1 MITSTARIIARQRVP
16 RPAIAWALLVAGLL
30 FGGAPAMAQDWG
42 DDTNDDWAASQPE
55 PAAPAP
61 APRVRPFR
69 RPGDDL
75 GWSVRS
81 GLGFTAD
88 PTTFLLN
95 FEVPYAFESWFAL
108 GPMMQ
113 IGIEDEDTLVMPT
126 INMTLKVP
134 DLPGRNFD
142 RVHPYGFAGIG
153 LAYIEREVRRNGQ
166 TDDRDGAGFLVTAGF
181 GVEYQMSER
190 VYFGSQMM
198 LNFLPR
204 QTEGENFIYSWQMG
218 GIRFVF

>member
-1 MITSTARIIARQRVP
+1 MIVSASRTTAPNRAR
-16 RPAIAWALLVAGLL
+16 RPALFWTALLAGLIL
-30 FGGAPAMAQDWG
+30 GGAPALAQDWG
-42 DDTNDDWAASQPE
+42 DDANDDWAAPQP
-55 PAAPAP
+55 APAP
-61 APRVRPFR
+61 APRARPIR

-75 GWSVRS
+75 GWSART

-108 GPMMQ
+108 GPMLQ
-113 IGIEDEDTLVMPT
+113 VGLDQNDALVMPT
-126 INMTLKVP
+126 VNMTLKVP
-134 DLPGRNFD
+134 DLPGRDFD

-153 LAYIEREVRRNGQ
+153 LAYIEREVGN
-166 TDDRDGAGFLVTAGF
+166 DDRDGTGFLVTAGF
-181 GVEYQMSER
+181 GVEYQVSER

-198 LNFLPR
+198 LNFLPKK
-204 QTEGENFIYSWQMG
+204 TERESFIYSWQMG